1 MPYMNGIIS
10 GLCFLLAIMA
20 LLLVIGQ
27 VDALQAIGKANTS
40 GGLKI
45 FFDTP
50 VMLVLVLTGGILV
63 IGAMTAIL
71 ILTRLI

>member
-1 MPYMNGIIS
+1 MSHMSGIIS

-27 VDALQAIGKANTS
+27 VDTLQAIGKANTS

-50 VMLVLVLTGGILV
+50 VMLILVLTGGILV
-63 IGAMTAIL
+63 IGAMAVLLKIS
-71 ILTRLI
+71 RLI